1 MSNRI
6 LKAPLVA
13 VTGLLAMAAIPAVA
27 QAGGG
32 TYVPD
37 AGPEDLARQ
46 DGRRDR
52 EGG

>member
-32 TYVPD
+32 TYPTPRP
-37 AGPEDLARQ
+37 GDLARQ
-46 DGRRDR
+46 DRRRDR
-52 EGG
+52 ERG